1 MEYKFRFSVV
11 IPVYLVEGYL
21 AETLDSVIA
30 QDIGFSQ
37 HIQVILVNDGSPD
50 DSESICLAYQKR
62 YPDNIVYV
70 KQENAGVSEARNH
83 GMKYVEGK
91 YVNFLDS
98 DDKWT
103 KNSFRAVYH
112 FFEKQYDKIDLVSCP
127 QKFFEARDE
136 YLWLAFKYENGS
148 RIIDVLE
155 KYNYIQMHVTAS
167 FVKAEVLA
175 RHSFDEDLKF
185 AEDSKFKFRDTR
197 KIEIRCGVRC
207 AASLSEARQC
217 VLCDPE

>member
-1 MEYKFRFSVV
+1 MIKALFFDVDGTLVSFRQKFLS
-11 IPVYLVEGYL
+11 
-21 AETLDSVIA
+21 
-30 QDIGFSQ
+30 
-37 HIQVILVNDGSPD
+37 DGLMAD
-50 DSESICLAYQKR
+50 LT
-62 YPDNIVYV
+62 
-70 KQENAGVSEARNH
+70 
-83 GMKYVEGK
+83 GK

-103 KNSFRAVYH
+103 KNSFRAVYE

-136 YLWLAFKYENGS
+136 YHWLAFKYENGS

-175 RHSFDEDLKF
+175 RHTFDEKLKF
-185 AEDSKFKFRDTR
+185 AEDSKFVNSVIDR
-197 KIEIRCGVRC
+197 KSV
-207 AASLSEARQC
+207 
-217 VLCDPE
+217 V